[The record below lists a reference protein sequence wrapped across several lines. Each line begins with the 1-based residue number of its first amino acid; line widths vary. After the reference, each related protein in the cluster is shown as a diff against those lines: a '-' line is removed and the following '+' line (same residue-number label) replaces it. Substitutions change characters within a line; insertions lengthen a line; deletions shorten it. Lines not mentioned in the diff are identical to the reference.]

1 MNEPLILWEPDPAT
15 RTAWHDAIVL
25 LAWAAIYVV
34 VIYAI
39 AGALS

>member
-1 MNEPLILWEPDPAT
+1 MKPLILWTAPPAVPS
-15 RTAWHDAIVL
+15 AWHDTLVI
-25 LAWAAIYVV
+25 LAYAAIYVV